1 MTNKAI
7 QKAVAIAGS
16 QQKLASLCGVKQP
29 TVWRWLHGGGIDA
42 KYVAAIVKATGGRIK
57 ARELRPDL
65 GGLILLSH
73 QQDWRRRETAKA
85 PCC

>member
-16 QQKLASLCGVKQP
+16 QQKLAALCGVKQP

-42 KYVAAIVKATGGRIK
+42 RYVSSIVKATGGKVK
-57 ARELRPDL
+57 AQEIRPDL
-65 GGLILLSH
+65 AELLAAS
-73 QQDWRRRETAKA
+73 
-85 PCC
+85 

>member
-7 QKAVAIAGS
+7 QKAVAIAGR
-16 QQKLASLCGVKQP
+16 QQNLASLCGVKQP

-65 GGLILLSH
+65 ADLLAAS
-73 QQDWRRRETAKA
+73 
-85 PCC
+85 

>member
-42 KYVAAIVKATGGRIK
+42 KYVAAIVKATGRIK

-65 GGLILLSH
+65 ADLLAAS
-73 QQDWRRRETAKA
+73 
-85 PCC
+85 